1 MTGGEGDAVDERRT
15 HTATASATGASDPA
29 LSGALAKARV
39 PLDPA
44 GAAVARDRVAAALFG
59 GAATASGLG
68 RFRVL
73 DRLGAGGMGV
83 VYSAYDPDLDRGVA
97 LKLVRVAA
105 RGRDAAVAEARA
117 LARLSHPNVVP
128 VHDVGV
134 VEGHVYIVMELIRG
148 ETLRRWVRQRP
159 RDRREIVA
167 AHLQAGEALAAAHA
181 AGLVHRDFKPDNAIV
196 GSDGRVRVVDFG
208 LACEAADA
216 SGADE
221 PAPREVAGTPR
232 YMAPEQAAGRPVT
245 AAADQFAFCVSLYE
259 ALHGDAPQVASAPP
273 WLREI
278 LLRGMAPDPSER
290 WPSMR
295 ALLHALGHDPAA
307 TRRRRATVAG
317 VVVLAGLATWDLLHG
332 ESHAAELCGNATAH
346 LARAWDAP
354 VRAQV
359 AAAFLATGRP
369 YAAMTFAQTARQL
382 DGYARDWASMYTA
395 SCRAT
400 RITGEQS
407 EAALDL
413 RTTCLDR
420 RRRELAALSGVFASG
435 PDEEVL
441 DHAVQA
447 ATELG
452 TLDACADVPALARR
466 VPPVRDAAQAR
477 AADALR
483 DRLVDIEAQERAG
496 KLRPALALAGP
507 AADDADRVGYLPL
520 QAQAYGELGRLRAE
534 LDDAAGAVTAFD
546 RAVELSA
553 KVEDDSLVAQTV
565 VSYAVATADQAG
577 RFEEALRWAAFG
589 RAFAERVDDELS
601 IAKADLASARALERL
616 SRFREAVALAEA
628 ALAIYERRLGREH
641 PYLVEPL
648 RQLSQLLRGEDR
660 LADARA
666 LALRALD
673 ICVRAHGE
681 VHPETANQLDALA
694 LIASQQ
700 RRSTETRDYA
710 ERALAIREQVY
721 GPESASVG
729 RALTT
734 LSWYTADPS
743 RRADLRER
751 ALPILERTLG
761 PEHPEVAAALGN
773 LGEVRVA
780 QRRFDEAD
788 QLLRRALAIQVK
800 VFGPDDAKVAPTY
813 RRLGELAR
821 RTGHRAEGEKYLRA
835 SLAAYAKV
843 ARDGTQEFA
852 SAEFTLGTLLVED
865 ERCADAR
872 PYLEEA
878 LSIYEKAFGH
888 DSPYLNDHLRLLA
901 TCDVEQGH
909 HADAVARID
918 RALRNLGQG
927 RMGGMHEGRLRAVLA
942 RALWGQAT
950 DRRRALSEA
959 RKAEA
964 ILRKAAPLAASDLRA
979 LLRWRAKIG
988 R

>member
-1 MTGGEGDAVDERRT
+1 VTGGEGDAVDERRT

-105 RGRDAAVAEARA
+105 RGRDAAIAEAKA

-134 VEGHVYIVMELIRG
+134 VEGHVYIVMELVRG
-148 ETLRRWVRQRP
+148 ETLRRWARGRG

-167 AHLQAGEALAAAHA
+167 AYLQAGEALAAAHA

-317 VVVLAGLATWDLLHG
+317 VVVLAGLATWGLLHG

-354 VRAQV
+354 VRARV

-507 AADDADRVGYLPL
+507 AAEDADRIGYLPL
-520 QAQAYGELGRLRAE
+520 RAQAYGQLGRLRAQ
-534 LDDAAGAVTAFD
+534 LDDAAGAETAFD
-546 RAVELSA
+546 RAVELA
-553 KVEDDSLVAQTV
+553 GKVEDDSLQAQTL
-565 VSYAVATADQAG
+565 VSYAAATAARAG
-577 RFEEALRWAAFG
+577 QFQNALLWAAFG
-589 RAFAERVDDELS
+589 RSIAERVGDDLS
-601 IAKADLASARALERL
+601 IARADLASGRALERL
-616 SRFREAVALAEA
+616 ARHAEARAQAEA
-628 ALAIYERRLGREH
+628 ALAIYERRLGPDH
-641 PYLVEPL
+641 PYLIDPL
-648 RQLSQLLRGEDR
+648 LQL
-660 LADARA
+660 AA
-666 LALRALD
+666 LARGA
-673 ICVRAHGE
+673 A
-681 VHPETANQLDALA
+681 
-694 LIASQQ
+694 
-700 RRSTETRDYA
+700 RRDEARSLS
-710 ERALAIREQVY
+710 ERALAISVRSNGEVHPQTAGVLDELALDAQLQGKVQETRAFAERSLAIRERIY
-721 GPESASVG
+721 GPDSPKVG
-729 RALTT
+729 HSLEVLAA
-734 LSWYTADPS
+734 YTADPA
-743 RRADLRER
+743 RRGAVLER
-751 ALPILERTLG
+751 ALAIYEHALG
-761 PEHPEVAAALGN
+761 PDHIDVGRAVYHLGA
-773 LGEVRVA
+773 VRLA
-780 QRRFDEAD
+780 QRRPDEAN
-788 QLLRRALAIQVK
+788 QLLRRALAIQLPVLGPHHPEVGSTYK
-800 VFGPDDAKVAPTY
+800 VLGEVAAYTDRFADAEKYLTASIEALASSSPTGTTEYAEAQTLLGKVLRHRNRCDLARPHLEESLAIMEKVY
-813 RRLGELAR
+813 GSDYPFLVDQLNELAR
-821 RTGHRAEGEKYLRA
+821 CDLAQHQFPTAVRHLGRA
-835 SLAAYAKV
+835 
-843 ARDGTQEFA
+843 
-852 SAEFTLGTLLVED
+852 
-865 ERCADAR
+865 
-872 PYLEEA
+872 
-878 LSIYEKAFGH
+878 
-888 DSPYLNDHLRLLA
+888 LRLLA
-901 TCDVEQGH
+901 AIH
-909 HADAVARID
+909 
-918 RALRNLGQG
+918 
-927 RMGGMHEGRLRAVLA
+927 MGGMHGGPTRALLA
-942 RALWGQAT
+942 RALWDGNLDRKRARLEAT
-950 DRRRALSEA
+950 Q
-959 RKAEA
+959 AEA
-964 ILRKAAPLAASDLRA
+964 YLRA
-979 LLRWRAKIG
+979 AGADGAVNLAELRRWRARAG
-988 R
+988 L